1 MANEQN
7 LVYNKG
13 FDTRSTEELTKIASK
28 GGKNSQKVQKEKR
41 TFKQA
46 IEWLANSDIKI
57 TKGTM
62 HDLLKEN
69 GIDTSKLNA
78 TQMASIGLWF
88 GAVQGNA
95 TNFKTLMEAN
105 NEITE
110 GGVETPTLKIEIVDH
125 SELEKTLYETNQPK
139 ENDNRE

>member
-1 MANEQN
+1 MANGHENLIPLDQKTKEEQ
-7 LVYNKG
+7 
-13 FDTRSTEELTKIASK
+13 REICSK
-28 GGKNSQKVQKEKR
+28 GGKASQKVQAEKR
-41 TFKQA
+41 TFKKA

-69 GIDTSKLNA
+69 GIDTSKLNP

-110 GGVETPTLKIEIVDH
+110 GGVETPTLKVEIVDH

>member
-1 MANEQN
+1 MANIEN
-7 LVYNKG
+7 LVPLASRTPQERQEIARKG
-13 FDTRSTEELTKIASK
+13 NEASTKAK
-28 GGKNSQKVQKEKR
+28 REKR

-69 GIDTSKLNA
+69 GIDTSNLNP

-110 GGVETPTLKIEIVDH
+110 SGVDTPTLKVEIVDH
-125 SELEKTLYETNQPK
+125 SELEKTLYEANQPK
-139 ENDNRE
+139 ENDSRE